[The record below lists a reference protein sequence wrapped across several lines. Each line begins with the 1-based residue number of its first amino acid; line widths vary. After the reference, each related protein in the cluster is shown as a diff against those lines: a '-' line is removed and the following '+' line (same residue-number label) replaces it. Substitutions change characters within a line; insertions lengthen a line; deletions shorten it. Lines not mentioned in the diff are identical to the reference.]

1 MEWMLS
7 LGILQMGMQ
16 SLHGRETVLPYVE
29 AAFYFHSQ
37 SGGFGVKISLQSI
50 SGCAIY
56 LNFGTYCQRSGKA
69 SDYVES

>member
-1 MEWMLS
+1 MESTLS

-37 SGGFGVKISLQSI
+37 SGGFGVKIS
-50 SGCAIY
+50 
-56 LNFGTYCQRSGKA
+56 CQRSGKA